1 MQLFR
6 KFLLLI
12 ILILLFYF
20 FQQHLVIEPF
30 SLAPKKKIGEL
41 QNGESGE
48 SVTTEGDIYDL
59 LLLPQERPGSFVKKS
74 LGSPFGDVV
83 NEDIDYQDVSFV
95 PDRKAGTV
103 FKNVLGISLNPDKKM
118 ANINEDC
125 KDGCEFQCSDEN
137 CYATGDI
144 GSVPINNEQLKREVV
159 FNTLIRGNFENNGNW
174 IPFKDQLYNFSNYND
189 DPKMERIIEDDENAI
204 NKKYKKKLKKNEW
217 TKTDQEKRIGKIKKK
232 ADWSKPVFGK
242 KKERD
247 KWRKK
252 RNDEIDNYKQKIKN
266 KKYILKNQ
274 IKSNHFKKKLFKKIC
289 DKKDSFRWARLHKIL
304 KETYGDNLIK
314 DTQID
319 ETIKNYDSDFSNP
332 GNRNKND
339 LRPSYFKSYLDL
351 NKKDCMNGLDNLG
364 I

>member
-59 LLLPQERPGSFVKKS
+59 LLLPQERPGSIVKKS

-118 ANINEDC
+118 ANINED
-125 KDGCEFQCSDEN
+125 
-137 CYATGDI
+137 
-144 GSVPINNEQLKREVV
+144 
-159 FNTLIRGNFENNGNW
+159 
-174 IPFKDQLYNFSNYND
+174 
-189 DPKMERIIEDDENAI
+189 
-204 NKKYKKKLKKNEW
+204 
-217 TKTDQEKRIGKIKKK
+217 
-232 ADWSKPVFGK
+232 
-242 KKERD
+242 
-247 KWRKK
+247 
-252 RNDEIDNYKQKIKN
+252 
-266 KKYILKNQ
+266 
-274 IKSNHFKKKLFKKIC
+274 
-289 DKKDSFRWARLHKIL
+289 
-304 KETYGDNLIK
+304 
-314 DTQID
+314 
-319 ETIKNYDSDFSNP
+319 
-332 GNRNKND
+332 
-339 LRPSYFKSYLDL
+339 
-351 NKKDCMNGLDNLG
+351 
-364 I
+364 